1 MINVGFSITSSSFPM
16 KRLRT
21 LMSQGLGRA
30 CCQYV
35 QDNTIQFTCIYKSI
49 TTIQASLDFA
59 KNAIGSKDKD
69 IGDYYC
75 YLIFKEQD
83 RILQYSFPVHCQ
95 PTQNRMYPPSDY
107 LLINRTSVFRTI
119 SVSLSTSNHYVY
131 PGTACIFY
139 FLFLHCRKL
148 QLLLDINRMMM

>member
-1 MINVGFSITSSSFPM
+1 MIHVGFSIASSSFPM
-16 KRLRT
+16 KRHRT
-21 LMSQGLGRA
+21 FMSQGLGRA

-59 KNAIGSKDKD
+59 KNAIDSKDKD

-83 RILQYSFPVHCQ
+83 RLLQYSFPVLCQ
-95 PTQNRMYPPSDY
+95 PIQKRIYPPSQIKLSADQQDFCLQDY
-107 LLINRTSVFRTI
+107 LSFFIHIQSLCTSII
-119 SVSLSTSNHYVY
+119 SSLCQILT
-131 PGTACIFY
+131 G
-139 FLFLHCRKL
+139 
-148 QLLLDINRMMM
+148 